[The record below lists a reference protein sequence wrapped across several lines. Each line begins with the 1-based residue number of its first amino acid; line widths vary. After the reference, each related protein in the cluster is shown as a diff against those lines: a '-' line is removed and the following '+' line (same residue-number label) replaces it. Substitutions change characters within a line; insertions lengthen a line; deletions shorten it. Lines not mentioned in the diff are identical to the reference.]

1 MASQFSITNTG
12 TFDVVAGSNISGKPF
27 VAEQILPFG
36 LIVSGLKVHY
46 DFANT
51 TSYAGSGT
59 TLNDIS
65 GNGNN
70 TSFSASPGCTFGTEF
85 GGHLAFLGTPDP
97 GLSQSTISL
106 STLNTAPFWASNPT
120 MTLDYWVKFTSA
132 VAGAQ
137 ALLGSTSAT
146 GAGRFTF
153 LAQTIAPSYTTAQ
166 LYVTKGQ
173 IANTAVFSNTHT
185 VPVGSA
191 VNANIS

>member
-153 LAQTIAPSYTTAQ
+153 LAQTIAPS
-166 LYVTKGQ
+166 L
-173 IANTAVFSNTHT
+173 S
-185 VPVGSA
+185 
-191 VNANIS
+191 